1 MAHLSKPFTPQQ
13 TGILQEIPPTIGGFQ
28 VTPEGLELNPHS
40 FIVGAFNLVLTELFL
55 SGYILPGFILV
66 GLTIKSP
73 RV

>member
-1 MAHLSKPFTPQQ
+1 MKNPLKR
-13 TGILQEIPPTIGGFQ
+13 GFQ

-55 SGYILPGFILV
+55 SGYILPGFILA
-66 GLTIKSP
+66 GLTIKSL